1 MESISVKM
9 GELRQKFVKTE
20 NEDKYCRTCRGTGI
34 AIINEK
40 RGKMIY
46 EYAYKCQ
53 CRAGQARKEA
63 YPMLPMHFMVG

>member
-1 MESISVKM
+1 MESIKTKVEQF
-9 GELRQKFVKTE
+9 GRQFVKTE

-34 AIINEK
+34 AIVNEK

-53 CRAGQARKEA
+53 CRAGQTRKEA
-63 YPMLPMHFMVG
+63 FSMLPMHFMVR